1 MRRARLLLAVAL
13 AVPLLASCTV
23 TKQWRGDERFVLVE
37 LDWTP
42 GETTLQDV
50 LGDVGPPDGLRR
62 LGDRLELRYR
72 FEYHQSST
80 LLLSAYGMK
89 VFRKRAAEDL
99 DATLLVVVDDEDRLV
114 YYGRTALPDTSL
126 LDTAY

>member
-1 MRRARLLLAVAL
+1 
-13 AVPLLASCTV
+13 
-23 TKQWRGDERFVLVE
+23 
-37 LDWTP
+37 
-42 GETTLQDV
+42 
-50 LGDVGPPDGLRR
+50 
-62 LGDRLELRYR
+62 
-72 FEYHQSST
+72 
-80 LLLSAYGMK
+80 MK